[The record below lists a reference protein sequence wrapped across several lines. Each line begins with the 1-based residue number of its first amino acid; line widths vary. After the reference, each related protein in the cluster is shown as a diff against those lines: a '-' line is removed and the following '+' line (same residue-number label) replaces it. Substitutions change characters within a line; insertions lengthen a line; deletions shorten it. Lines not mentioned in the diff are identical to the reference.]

1 MRIVPTKTH
10 GALDYLTGAALL
22 ALPKAL
28 GLEEVPS
35 SARPQACRRL
45 GNRLQSADGLRDGV
59 AKLPADVR
67 PPGTRRREQRVASFL
82 ALSLR
87 VREERHTLLASARA
101 RGGAGDSRRRDHQD
115 ALINKAIPVT
125 APEADEDGERQ
136 PKGGRNR

>member
-10 GALDYLTGAALL
+10 GALDYLMGAALL

-35 SARPQACRRL
+35 SARPQACRRR

-59 AKLPADVR
+59 AKLLPMSAH
-67 PPGTRRREQRVASFL
+67 L
-82 ALSLR
+82 ALDAASSALLASSPWLFGFAR
-87 VREERHTLLASARA
+87 NGHTLLASARA
-101 RGGAGDSRRRDHQD
+101 RGGAADSRRRDHQD

-125 APEADEDGERQ
+125 APEADEDGETQ